1 MIQGGGEMLK
11 AKSVAGKEVMSREE
25 AEKVAT
31 VKDLIVSQD
40 YKSIAGVLVDAGG
53 LFGPAKVVPI
63 SKVVSFGND
72 VVVIS
77 NNEAVVTI
85 DEEPQIKESLDH
97 KDKLIRKKVYTE
109 RGDMQARVN
118 DVYFDESTWAI
129 TGFEL
134 AGDLFKSSP
143 GGIVF
148 LPAEDV
154 ISIGPD
160 AMMIKTD
167 ALPRIVAQASGVAQE
182 NAQEDKV

>member
-1 MIQGGGEMLK
+1 MLK
-11 AKSVAGKEVMSREE
+11 AKSVAGKDVMSREE

-40 YKSIAGVLVDAGG
+40 YKSIAGVLVDGGG
-53 LFGPAKVVPI
+53 LFGPAKFVPM

-72 VVVIS
+72 VVVIT
-77 NNEAVVTI
+77 NNEAVVSV
-85 DEEPQIKESLDH
+85 EQEPLIKESLDQ

-118 DVYFDESTWAI
+118 DVYFDGSTGAI

-134 AGDLFKSSP
+134 TGDLFKSSP
-143 GGIVF
+143 GGTAL

-167 ALPRIVAQASGVAQE
+167 ALPRIVAQASGVKGE
-182 NAQEDKV
+182 KREE